1 MTLPDRVHLREV
13 GPRDGFQ
20 NEPETI
26 PTAVKVALIERLAA
40 AGVTRLEA
48 TSFVRADAIPQL
60 ADAAEV
66 LRAVQLPDAVSVSV
80 LIPNERGLDAAL
92 ALRERFDEVNVFL
105 SASETHNMRNVNR
118 SVADSL
124 AGVTRVVERARAEGL
139 RCQGTIATA
148 FGCPYEGVVDPARVA
163 ELARAL
169 HAAGCEEIAFGDTT
183 GMANPAQVRSL
194 FPRWAQALPGAELT
208 AHFHNTRGQGLAN
221 ALAALDA
228 GVTSFEASFGE
239 LGGCPVPSRLHR
251 QRRQRGPRLDAP
263 RDGRRDRDRPRPGCW
278 RPRAPCRRSSGARS
292 EPTSSPLDRWNGLAP
307 IRVHD
312 RLAPIVLLNG
322 AHMPELES
330 LAPVLV
336 ANRGEIA
343 VRICRTLRRL
353 GLRSVAVFSD
363 ADAGAPH
370 VRAADAAVR
379 IGPADARAS
388 YLSIEALL
396 RAARATGAR
405 AVHPGYGFLAESA
418 EFAQA
423 VLDAGLTWI
432 GPTPA
437 AIQVMGDKAQAK
449 QLARQADV
457 PVVPGIEGVDLSH
470 DQIARFCADHGFP
483 VVVKAVAGGG
493 GKGMRVVRA
502 AGELE
507 AAVAS
512 ARREAQAAFGDER
525 VLVERYLERPR
536 HIEVQVLADGR
547 GTVLHLGE
555 RECSLQRRHQK
566 VVEEAPSPVV
576 DPEWRTE
583 MGAAAVALARACGY
597 VGAGTVELIVPAA
610 ENGML
615 PDDFYF
621 LEMNTRLQVEH
632 PVTELVYGVDLVE
645 QQLRVAA
652 GLPLTVRQADLAPQG
667 HAIEARLY
675 AEDPAAGFLPST
687 GVVRRWRAPQGEGVR
702 VDHALAEGVAVTTDY
717 DPMIAKVIAHGPDRA
732 TAISRLQG
740 ALGELELLGV
750 TTNAAFSASLL
761 ARPDVRAGTLDTGL
775 LERVLADEGADV
787 VAPPA
792 ELLAAAAL
800 TLALLDGEALARTT
814 SVPLGW
820 RSDGAPGTWRRRV
833 TVGGDAI
840 ELVVAGSRVSIGEI
854 AWEGVA
860 QRLDAHSVEVVLDG
874 VAQRCS
880 IAAGDDGTLWIGHD
894 GHQLELAPARAA
906 TGDHGAA
913 GDALAAPMPG
923 TVLLVHVR
931 DGDSVREGD
940 VLVVLE
946 SMKMEL
952 SVTAPHDGVV
962 IGAGGQAGRQGRAQ
976 TGAGAGARGGLA
988 QSARLPG
995 ENSQRE

>member
-1 MTLPDRVHLREV
+1 MPD
-13 GPRDGFQ
+13 Q
-20 NEPETI
+20 
-26 PTAVKVALIERLAA
+26 
-40 AGVTRLEA
+40 
-48 TSFVRADAIPQL
+48 
-60 ADAAEV
+60 
-66 LRAVQLPDAVSVSV
+66 
-80 LIPNERGLDAAL
+80 LDA
-92 ALRERFDEVNVFL
+92 
-105 SASETHNMRNVNR
+105 
-118 SVADSL
+118 
-124 AGVTRVVERARAEGL
+124 
-139 RCQGTIATA
+139 
-148 FGCPYEGVVDPARVA
+148 
-163 ELARAL
+163 
-169 HAAGCEEIAFGDTT
+169 
-183 GMANPAQVRSL
+183 
-194 FPRWAQALPGAELT
+194 
-208 AHFHNTRGQGLAN
+208 
-221 ALAALDA
+221 
-228 GVTSFEASFGE
+228 
-239 LGGCPVPSRLHR
+239 
-251 QRRQRGPRLDAP
+251 
-263 RDGRRDRDRPRPGCW
+263 
-278 RPRAPCRRSSGARS
+278 
-292 EPTSSPLDRWNGLAP
+292 
-307 IRVHD
+307 
-312 RLAPIVLLNG
+312 
-322 AHMPELES
+322 

-379 IGPADARAS
+379 IGPADARTS

-396 RAARATGAR
+396 RAAQVTGAR

-418 EFAQA
+418 AFAQA

-432 GPTPA
+432 GPPPQ
-437 AIQVMGDKAQAK
+437 AIELMGDKAQAK
-449 QLARQADV
+449 QLARQANV

-470 DQIARFCADHGFP
+470 EQIAGFCAEHGFP

-502 AGELE
+502 EGELE
-507 AAVAS
+507 GALAA
-512 ARREAQAAFGDER
+512 ARREASAAFGDER

-536 HIEVQVLADGR
+536 HIEVQVLADAR

-576 DPEWRTE
+576 DPAWRAE

-652 GLPLTVRQADLAPQG
+652 GAELTLRQSDLDRPRG

-687 GVVRRWRAPQGEGVR
+687 GVVRRWRVPQGEGIR
-702 VDHALAEGVAVTTDY
+702 VDHALAEEVAIATHY

-732 TAISRLQG
+732 TAIGRLQR

-750 TTNAAFSASLL
+750 TTNAAFSAGLL
-761 ARPDVRAGTLDTGL
+761 ARADVRAGEQDTGL
-775 LERVLADEGADV
+775 LERVLAAGGAAA

-800 TLALLDGEALARTT
+800 TLALLDAEALARTT

-833 TVGGDAI
+833 EVAGEAVELAI
-840 ELVVAGSRVSIGEI
+840 AGSRVTIGETS
-854 AWEGVA
+854 WEGSA
-860 QRLDAHSVEVVLDG
+860 QLLADGGVEVVLDG
-874 VAQRCS
+874 VARRCVF
-880 IAAGDDGTLWIGHD
+880 AAGEDGTLWIGHG
-894 GHQLELAPARAA
+894 GHQLELTPARAA
-906 TGDHGAA
+906 SGDLGAA

-931 DGDSVREGD
+931 DGDTVREGD

-962 IGAGGQAGRQGRAQ
+962 A
-976 TGAGAGARGGLA
+976 GLA
-988 QSARLPG
+988 VEPG
-995 ENSQRE
+995 DKVALREVLVQVHAGEEAAA